1 MAKPSY
7 NRPAL
12 IFLGISIVIIFSA
25 LSCEVT
31 GETCGPF
38 PDKFTVTGLSASVK
52 QATESESFD
61 PQPQLNNIQN
71 DSVRADQFA
80 ITIYPEA
87 KYFFSEAAPQ
97 NRLHLIP
104 AAYACSPT
112 EPVTDELITGI
123 EIYSEQDFNSEYTAG
138 SDLAEL
144 FDVVAYY
151 MKTGGERYDLPAFL
165 SRKPNV
171 PDWFTLLLTSPPEEE
186 KPFSFTVKYFQDGEN
201 LQEFEF
207 STEYITLLLF

>member
-1 MAKPSY
+1 MAATSNIRTAFILPGIVLL
-7 NRPAL
+7 L
-12 IFLGISIVIIFSA
+12 IFSSI
-25 LSCEVT
+25 SCEIT

-52 QATESESFD
+52 QATESGSID
-61 PQPQLNNIQN
+61 RQPQLNNIQN

-80 ITIYPEA
+80 ITIYPEVE
-87 KYFFSEAAPQ
+87 YFYSDVTPQ
-97 NRLHLIP
+97 YRLNLIP

-112 EPVTDELITGI
+112 EPVSDELITGI

-138 SDLAEL
+138 SDLTEL
-144 FDVVAYY
+144 FDVVPYY

-165 SRKPNV
+165 SSKPNV

-186 KPFSFTVKYFQDGEN
+186 KTFSFTVKYFQDGEN

-207 STEYITLLLF
+207 NTEYITLLF